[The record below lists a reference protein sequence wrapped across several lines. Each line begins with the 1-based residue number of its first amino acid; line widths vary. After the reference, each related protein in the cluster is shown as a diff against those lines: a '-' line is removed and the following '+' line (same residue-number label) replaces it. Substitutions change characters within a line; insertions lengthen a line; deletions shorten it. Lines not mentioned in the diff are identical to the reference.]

1 MIASATLRDLKTIL
15 EVRILD
21 LLGTSDEPLRREDI
35 IESLKTN
42 GKRCGTALKNLVEK
56 GLVTKSEKFR
66 VTLYEASVKLQIV
79 PAGVRIV
86 PHEVQ
91 NESAPSPTRHT
102 RIDPPHP
109 LTVETESE
117 SIADFSMFPD
127 TTRRL
132 LTELWDA
139 PEKTLDKEDIRQDVI
154 GDEYAHVTFLSVKVV
169 VCAGCSS
176 ECPIALATHRA
187 KKRPERI
194 SVSRHNEKYQK
205 TSNLISE

>member
-66 VTLYEASVKLQIV
+66 VTVYEASVKLQIV

-91 NESAPSPTRHT
+91 NESAPSPTLHT
-102 RIDPPHP
+102 RLDPPHTDP
-109 LTVETESE
+109 EEQEV
-117 SIADFSMFPD
+117 DFSMFPD

-132 LTELWDA
+132 LIELWDA
-139 PEKTLDKEDIRQDVI
+139 RDRTIDKEDIRQDVI
-154 GDEYAHVTFLSVKVV
+154 GDDDVGDGAVHMVVT
-169 VCAGCSS
+169 
-176 ECPIALATHRA
+176 RA
-187 KKRPERI
+187 RSDMKKYGFPYEIQYVRERK
-194 SVSRHNEKYQK
+194 RY
-205 TSNLISE
+205 TLIPKGSP